1 MIIFQT
7 TGTLRNQSQG
17 WFWVCP
23 QLRTFWK
30 LFQKK
35 MLSVSSTMGILRI
48 QSAGRCVVSPQSLE
62 FGYSSLLED
71 VEGITF
77 SPIWAVDPFLLR
89 SNALERP
96 TLLWPGVLR
105 NISSIQ
111 LREAPTG
118 KKQLYV
124 GFFLGRG
131 KVELF
136 FSAHLLLLLTYWPR
150 RTSWWTLP
158 YRPHGLLGWQSWWT
172 SSCKSTPLHY
182 TTLHYTTPRPPTARL
197 HVPHDTESLEVHHEV
212 SLPAGWNL
220 WFENWSDF

>member
-48 QSAGRCVVSPQSLE
+48 QSAGRCVISPQSLE

-111 LREAPTG
+111 LRKAPTG

-136 FSAHLLLLLTYWPR
+136 FFCSFAATIDLLAQAYQLVDTALQAPW
-150 RTSWWTLP
+150 
-158 YRPHGLLGWQSWWT
+158 
-172 SSCKSTPLHY
+172 
-182 TTLHYTTPRPPTARL
+182 TPRMT
-197 HVPHDTESLEVHHEV
+197 VMMD
-212 SLPAGWNL
+212 
-220 WFENWSDF
+220 FEL